1 MYPFVMF
8 LIVPKE
14 GSEIM
19 KGIPQI
25 VRDFEYNRVTQ
36 RFKAQGDVLEFIVMF
51 EAEYQ
56 NFNIHKNGH
65 R

>member
-1 MYPFVMF
+1 
-8 LIVPKE
+8 
-14 GSEIM
+14 M

-25 VRDFEYNRVTQ
+25 VRDFEYNSVTQ